1 MAEIVNLRQR
11 RKALEREARERQAA
25 ENRRLFGRPKAERRV
40 EEARRTT
47 EAERHEGHRLG
58 SGPDNEMPDEKPPE
72 R

>member
-11 RKALEREARERQAA
+11 RKALERAAKDQAAA
-25 ENRRLFGRPKAERRV
+25 ENRRLFGRPKAERKA
-40 EEARRTT
+40 EETRRST

-58 SGPDNEMPDEKPPE
+58 AEPGEKPPE